1 MGGGSRVR
9 WSAKK
14 IKQIWRKTLRIRK
27 NGEGEEDGNRERHV
41 QRNGETQKLPETC
54 LSLASVS
61 KRPECPLFIKMFP
74 YPISDRPSL

>member
-27 NGEGEEDGNRERHV
+27 NGEGEENGNRERRAEKW
-41 QRNGETQKLPETC
+41 RNTEAPRDGLITSFSFQE
-54 LSLASVS
+54 A
-61 KRPECPLFIKMFP
+61 
-74 YPISDRPSL
+74 